1 MMIPVFCLFAIAF
14 GIKIRHREA
23 SKTLASHYH
32 STESDTSF
40 VRPLEFKHRL
50 RVCNAYGSSMNIFR
64 AKVKLT
70 EPEMEYKECRQ
81 FAIQL
86 LTGDKLEF
94 HIGDSNGGTFAVA
107 SMPENDAVL
116 LLVISRHDS
125 ESSAVSFESHIF
137 ANLADAQVAVIDTYK
152 GKNGG
157 VIRIQDH
164 DQINSSRSEE
174 LRYDS
179 VVALNPGFFD
189 CVLYGKDG
197 IEKKKVPLVALN
209 REAYVVLRV
218 GVEHQLVGHGLPEE
232 IIVFPH
238 SPEDLLPASAYQ
250 VSMTLLLVML
260 FLWN

>member
-1 MMIPVFCLFAIAF
+1 MMISALCLFATAF
-14 GIKIRHREA
+14 GINVRHREA
-23 SKTLASHYH
+23 AKTLAAHYDNH
-32 STESDTSF
+32 ETSF
-40 VRPLEFKHRL
+40 VKPLEFKHRL
-50 RVCNAYGSSMNIFR
+50 RVCNAYGFPMNIFR
-64 AKVKLT
+64 ATIKLT
-70 EPEMEYKECRQ
+70 EPEMQYKECRQ

-107 SMPENDAVL
+107 SMPDNDAVL

-125 ESSAVSFESHIF
+125 QSSAVSFESHIF

-164 DQINSSRSEE
+164 YKIKSSRSEE

-179 VVALNPGFFD
+179 VVALNPGKFD

-197 IEKKKVPLVALN
+197 IEKKKEPLVALN

-218 GVEHQLVGHGLPEE
+218 GVEAPQGGSGLPEE

-238 SPEDLLPASAYQ
+238 SPEDLLPAHAHT
-250 VSMTLLLVML
+250 VSITLLLGLL
-260 FLWN
+260 FAWN